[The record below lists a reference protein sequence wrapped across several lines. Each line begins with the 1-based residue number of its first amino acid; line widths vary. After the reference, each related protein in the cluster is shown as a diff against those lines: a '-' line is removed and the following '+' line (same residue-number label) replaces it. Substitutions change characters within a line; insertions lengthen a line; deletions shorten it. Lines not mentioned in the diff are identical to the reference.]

1 MKVYRKVGQTKFIK
15 DGFDG
20 LVTLHDSGKIAGS
33 KDHKDLFNG
42 TKYEDEKVGGYRSI
56 VKPTAIEMK
65 TIMDALFDF
74 KPKT

>member
-20 LVTLHDSGKIAGS
+20 LVSLSDSGKIVGS

-42 TKYEDEKVGGYRSI
+42 TKYEIDGGYRSI
-56 VKPTAIEMK
+56 TKPTAIEMK
-65 TIMDALFDF
+65 IIMDALFDF
-74 KPKT
+74 KQ

>member
-42 TKYEDEKVGGYRSI
+42 TKYEIVGGYRSI
-56 VKPTAIEMK
+56 TKPTAIEMK

-74 KPKT
+74 KQ